1 MSGLEQRKERWA
13 GWPYRSAQNGFATG
27 RNSAP
32 EVGRVAI
39 VPDRQKYC
47 LRLLRRPDTQ
57 TEPGMQ
63 LRGILAPRGKR
74 RSVLRRALKG
84 PEGSLGRSRPR
95 GPFGFLGAGV
105 VGGHSEGGAGGS
117 PGAGQ
122 LCHRPRLAQ
131 RPWPSAPP
139 AEWPTSTLP
148 HPQWLGPAL
157 GNLQS

>member
-74 RSVLRRALKG
+74 RSVLRRAGTLREEPAAPPG
-84 PEGSLGRSRPR
+84 QGGSAIAQGWPR
-95 GPFGFLGAGV
+95 GPGLLPLQQSGPQV
-105 VGGHSEGGAGGS
+105 HS
-117 PGAGQ
+117 
-122 LCHRPRLAQ
+122 
-131 RPWPSAPP
+131 
-139 AEWPTSTLP
+139 STLSGWDQP
-148 HPQWLGPAL
+148 LGTYDL
-157 GNLQS
+157 RIVEK